1 MKLCLCV
8 FYILLVAQF
17 LLQTDVI
24 SNPFTILLILITV
37 NALLLSVSFKPIF
50 VDFTLVIDMLTL
62 SSVFIAMVRMLFY
75 YFAHGTKHSEFFQ
88 SVSKHYEFFQS
99 VWQTL
104 WIFQSVWETLWIF
117 QSVWFEE
124 NPPHYFSPSMTVIF
138 FG

>member
-24 SNPFTILLILITV
+24 SNPFTILILITV

-62 SSVFIAMVRMLFY
+62 LSVFID
-75 YFAHGTKHSEFFQ
+75 GFFP
-88 SVSKHYEFFQS
+88 SVE
-99 VWQTL
+99 
-104 WIFQSVWETLWIF
+104 I
-117 QSVWFEE
+117 
-124 NPPHYFSPSMTVIF
+124 
-138 FG
+138 